1 MPLSKAEK
9 EKILQ
14 TLREEYDVLDPYD
27 PQSGGV
33 DNTSFF
39 ESKLEKLTYQA
50 EAHSTKQGEEYDT
63 ILKDISETQWRIA
76 ELKKP
81 NWNTPSR
88 TFAEKTKKDVAQIV
102 ADGLNR
108 NISDQESRY
117 KKYRE
122 SYGLSYEELAEII
135 GVHRKII
142 RQLEEPSPNAVVD
155 PFYLEALSLIYYEDP
170 YTLLGLKP
178 VLKNPLRANRT
189 THADYIMNT
198 LTAYPSGKM
207 EDYLQTFGKIAG
219 LTKGQFE
226 LLCKIVENIPAFKA
240 IKKNLKKTS
249 CEQRFLQEPSP
260 IRFTIDQRESP
271 EYKRAVLIEKVCF
284 EICALNVTDHHILR
298 QMSLWAAGGE
308 NILEVLYAIM
318 LPGGFPDRKDSVQ
331 PAASE
336 EEYGYLSIHYV
347 ASMRRAVGI
356 KVFHNGNVYTGSGFV
371 QAFAVEDGRFTFV
384 GSDADSL
391 FVAGEP
397 INLDGA
403 FVCAGFEEHIKGQIK
418 PGQCANFVVLGADPF
433 HTDPDKLKDIPILQ
447 TWLNGELIP

>member
-9 EKILQ
+9 EDLLQ
-14 TLREEYDVLDPYD
+14 TLREEYDVFAPYD
-27 PQSGGV
+27 PRSGGV
-33 DNTSFF
+33 DKISFF
-39 ESKLEKLTYQA
+39 ESKLEKLTHQA
-50 EAHSTKQGEEYDT
+50 EAHSTKQGEEYNT
-63 ILKDISETQWRIA
+63 ILKEISETQWTIS
-76 ELKKP
+76 ELNKP

-102 ADGLNR
+102 ADGLNQ
-108 NISDQESRY
+108 NISGQEVRY

-122 SYGLSYEELAEII
+122 SHGFSYEDLGRII

-142 RQLEEPSPNAVVD
+142 RQLEEPCPNSVID

-170 YTLLGLKP
+170 YTLLDLKP
-178 VLKNPLRANRT
+178 VLINPLRADRT

-198 LTAYPSGKM
+198 LTAYPSDKM
-207 EDYLQTFGKIAG
+207 GNYLQAFGKIAG
-219 LTKGQFE
+219 LTRGQFE
-226 LLCKIVENIPAFKA
+226 RLCQFVESLPAFKGVKRKLEK
-240 IKKNLKKTS
+240 IS
-249 CEQRFLQEPSP
+249 CEQRFVLEPSP

-271 EYKRAVLIEKVCF
+271 EDKRALLIEKVCF
-284 EICALNVTDHHILR
+284 EIRALDVKDHHKLR
-298 QMSLWAAGGE
+298 QMALWAASGE
-308 NILEVLYAIM
+308 SILEVLYAIM
-318 LPGGFPDRKDSVQ
+318 IPGGFPDRKDSVQ

-356 KVFHNGNVYTGSGFV
+356 KVFHNGNVYTGSEFV

-384 GSDADSL
+384 GSDDDSL
-391 FVAGEP
+391 FVEGEP

>member
-9 EKILQ
+9 EQILQ
-14 TLREEYDVLDPYD
+14 TLREEYDVLAPYD
-27 PQSGGV
+27 PQLGGV
-33 DNTSFF
+33 ERISIF
-39 ESKLEKLTYQA
+39 ECELENLTHQA
-50 EAHSTKQGEEYDT
+50 EAHSTKQGKEYDD
-63 ILKDISETQWRIA
+63 ILKKISEKRWQIA
-76 ELKKP
+76 ELNKP

-102 ADGLNR
+102 ADGLNQ
-108 NISDQESRY
+108 NISGQEVRY
-117 KKYRE
+117 KKYRK
-122 SYGLSYEELAEII
+122 SHSLSYEDLGRII

-142 RQLEEPSPNAVVD
+142 RQLEEPCPNSVID

-170 YTLLGLKP
+170 YTLLGL
-178 VLKNPLRANRT
+178 NPILINPFRADRT

-198 LTAYPSGKM
+198 LTAYPSDKM
-207 EDYLQTFGKIAG
+207 ENYLQAFGKIAG
-219 LTKGQFE
+219 LTKRQFE
-226 LLCKIVENIPAFKA
+226 LLCQLAENLPSFKGIKRNLRKIN
-240 IKKNLKKTS
+240 
-249 CEQRFLQEPSP
+249 CEQRFVLEPSP
-260 IRFTIDQRESP
+260 IRFTIAQRESP
-271 EYKRAVLIEKVCF
+271 EYKRAVLIERVCF
-284 EICALNVTDHHILR
+284 EIRALDVKDHHKLR
-298 QMSLWAAGGE
+298 QMALWAASGE
-308 NILEVLYAIM
+308 SILEVLYAIM
-318 LPGGFPDRKDSVQ
+318 IPGGFPDRKDSVQ

-336 EEYGYLSIHYV
+336 EEYGYRSIHYV
-347 ASMRRAVGI
+347 ASRRRAVGI
-356 KVFHNGNVYTGSGFV
+356 KVFHNGNVYTGSEFV

-447 TWLNGELIP
+447 TWLNGERIQ

>member
-39 ESKLEKLTYQA
+39 ESKLEKLTYQT

-88 TFAEKTKKDVAQIV
+88 TFAEKTKKDVEQIV

-142 RQLEEPSPNAVVD
+142 RQLEEPSPNSVVD

-178 VLKNPLRANRT
+178 ALINPLRMNRT
-189 THADYIMNT
+189 SHADYIMNT

-207 EDYLQTFGKIAG
+207 ENYLQAFGKIAQ
-219 LTKGQFE
+219 LTRGQFDQ
-226 LLCKIVENIPAFKA
+226 LRQILRNFPAFKGV
-240 IKKNLKKTS
+240 KKNLEKIS
-249 CEQRFLQEPSP
+249 CEQRFVLEPSP
-260 IRFTIDQRESP
+260 IRFSIDQRESP
-271 EYKRAVLIEKVCF
+271 EYKRAVFIERVCF
-284 EICALNVTDHHILR
+284 EIRALDVTDHHRLR
-298 QMSLWAAGGE
+298 LMATWVAGGE
-308 NILEVLYAIM
+308 QILEVLYAIM
-318 LPGGFPDRKDSVQ
+318 ILGGFPIRKDSVQ
-331 PAASE
+331 PAVSGD
-336 EEYGYLSIHYV
+336 EYGYISLHYV
-347 ASMRRAVGI
+347 ASMRR
-356 KVFHNGNVYTGSGFV
+356 
-371 QAFAVEDGRFTFV
+371 D
-384 GSDADSL
+384 DAASS
-391 FVAGEP
+391 
-397 INLDGA
+397 
-403 FVCAGFEEHIKGQIK
+403 Q
-418 PGQCANFVVLGADPF
+418 
-433 HTDPDKLKDIPILQ
+433 KDTP
-447 TWLNGELIP
+447 